1 MTEFAISLLF
11 GFAALA
17 AVAVVR
23 ASLAAGLHRARQ
35 IAAECSAIEAAAS
48 LQVSLLPRYPG
59 FRPRRAVA

>member
-1 MTEFAISLLF
+1 MTAFAMSLLF

-35 IAAECSAIEAAAS
+35 IAAECSAIEAAAR
-48 LQVSLLPRYPG
+48 LQISPLPRYQA
-59 FRPRRAVA
+59 FRPHRAVA